1 LPVQSVLQRYLCKES
16 PYGTELSF
24 SEESL
29 RTMHNADLCDT
40 LGNLVHRATNLCDK
54 FCAGTVPDVP
64 PPPTC
69 PIDFSSIRSTFM
81 EKLSKF
87 ELDAGASLAMAA
99 FRDVNGYLTLAA
111 PWHLKG
117 QEHEEQR
124 QVIVRAV
131 LESVYALAHLLIP
144 YIPQGA
150 EKIFEKLS
158 TKPLPLIALEAD
170 LRNLIP
176 GTKIHV
182 GEVLY
187 PKLISDEETREQ
199 KKNVDFA
206 ELQARKKMERERH
219 QEASKAALDVAE
231 GSDDQSDFT
240 KLDIRVGQI
249 VKAWYHEEADKLFCE
264 EIDVGEQRPRQIASG
279 LRNFYTLEEF
289 QSMKV
294 LVVCNL
300 KASKIVGFTSNGMVL
315 AAKSTDG
322 SKVELIKP
330 PDSSKAGERVFIKG
344 LEGAPY
350 SAAQVKKRKVMES
363 VASKMKTGEGGIAY
377 WDGNVIMT
385 SEGVCAA
392 ASLVDAPIS

>member
-1 LPVQSVLQRYLCKES
+1 
-16 PYGTELSF
+16 
-24 SEESL
+24 
-29 RTMHNADLCDT
+29 
-40 LGNLVHRATNLCDK
+40 
-54 FCAGTVPDVP
+54 
-64 PPPTC
+64 
-69 PIDFSSIRSTFM
+69 M
-81 EKLSKF
+81 EKLSKY

-117 QEHEEQR
+117 EEHEEQR
-124 QVIVRAV
+124 QIIVRAV

-158 TKPLPLIALEAD
+158 TKPLPLIALKAD
-170 LRNLIP
+170 LRNLIH

-187 PKLISDEETREQ
+187 PKLSSDEETTEQ

-206 ELQARKKMERERH
+206 ELQARKKMEKERQ
-219 QEASKAALDVAE
+219 QEASKAALAVAE

-264 EIDVGEQRPRQIASG
+264 EIDVGEEQPRQIASG

-315 AAKSTDG
+315 AAKSADG

-330 PDSSKAGERVFIKG
+330 PDSSKVGERVFIKG
-344 LEGAPY
+344 LEGAHY

-385 SEGVCAA
+385 SEGACAA